1 MPHGM
6 WDLSSLTRDQTC
18 APYRGPVLTTG
29 PPRKSPKG
37 NVRAGM
43 VLQVLLNRRKGSLA
57 LSPHSSS
64 LAVRPPSP
72 GDVTSAKQFQ
82 TQKQL
87 PVWDAAMSP
96 GQLGVGC
103 ATLKERSGQS
113 TKSLQ
118 ASRSPDNNILLRM
131 HELNWNGHIWMVG
144 FEHIFFSCLSIFS
157 SQARYSQCTSKNIPV
172 VVTAMVKLDVLF
184 IYINMEKF

>member
-1 MPHGM
+1 MSNTVASEASADPKGNFTYLSTYHLSIYFKMLAMPHGM

-18 APYRGPVLTTG
+18 APYHGPVLTTG

-72 GDVTSAKQFQ
+72 GDVTSGKAV
-82 TQKQL
+82 
-87 PVWDAAMSP
+87 PDAEVVAS
-96 GQLGVGC
+96 VGC
-103 ATLKERSGQS
+103 SYEPWATGSWVCHPQRKIWTEHQISAGQS
-113 TKSLQ
+113 E
-118 ASRSPDNNILLRM
+118 SR
-131 HELNWNGHIWMVG
+131 
-144 FEHIFFSCLSIFS
+144 
-157 SQARYSQCTSKNIPV
+157 
-172 VVTAMVKLDVLF
+172 
-184 IYINMEKF
+184 